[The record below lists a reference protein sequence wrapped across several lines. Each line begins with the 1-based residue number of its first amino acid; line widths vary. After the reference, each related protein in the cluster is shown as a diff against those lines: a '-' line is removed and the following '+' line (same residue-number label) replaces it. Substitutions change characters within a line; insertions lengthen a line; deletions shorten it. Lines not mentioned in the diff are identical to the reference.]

1 MLNAFIMHFSV
12 TSASA
17 YCTVCSIFKQG
28 SIRYESIGIF
38 PAQTFFEVNTV
49 SGAVNII
56 RSVRDDVILR
66 ASYTV
71 SPTQFPQTLIHL
83 KYLLVLVSIEWQ

>member
-1 MLNAFIMHFSV
+1 M
-12 TSASA
+12 
-17 YCTVCSIFKQG
+17 SIFKQG

-49 SGAVNII
+49 SGAINII

-71 SPTQFPQTLIHL
+71 SLNTISQTLSQL
-83 KYLLVLVSIEWQ
+83 KNLLLSIE

>member
-1 MLNAFIMHFSV
+1 MSL
-12 TSASA
+12 
-17 YCTVCSIFKQG
+17 FKQG

-38 PAQTFFEVNTV
+38 PAQTFFEVNTA
-49 SGAVNII
+49 SGAINII

-71 SPTQFPQTLIHL
+71 SLNTISQTLIQL
-83 KYLLVLVSIEWQ
+83 KNLLLSIE

>member
-1 MLNAFIMHFSV
+1 MSL
-12 TSASA
+12 
-17 YCTVCSIFKQG
+17 FKQG

-49 SGAVNII
+49 SGAINII

-71 SPTQFPQTLIHL
+71 SLNTISQTLSQL
-83 KYLLVLVSIEWQ
+83 KNLLLSIEWQ

>member
-1 MLNAFIMHFSV
+1 MSL
-12 TSASA
+12 
-17 YCTVCSIFKQG
+17 FKQG

-49 SGAVNII
+49 SGAINII

-71 SPTQFPQTLIHL
+71 SLNTISKTLIQL
-83 KYLLVLVSIEWQ
+83 KILLLSIE

>member
-1 MLNAFIMHFSV
+1 MSN
-12 TSASA
+12 
-17 YCTVCSIFKQG
+17 FKQG

-49 SGAVNII
+49 SGAINII

-71 SPTQFPQTLIHL
+71 SLNTISQTLIQL
-83 KYLLVLVSIEWQ
+83 KNLLLSIE

>member
-1 MLNAFIMHFSV
+1 MSL
-12 TSASA
+12 
-17 YCTVCSIFKQG
+17 FKQG

-49 SGAVNII
+49 SGAINII

-71 SPTQFPQTLIHL
+71 SLNTISQTLIQL
-83 KYLLVLVSIEWQ
+83 KILLLSIEWQ

>member
-1 MLNAFIMHFSV
+1 MHFFTLDSP
-12 TSASA
+12 
-17 YCTVCSIFKQG
+17 YCMSLFKQG

-49 SGAVNII
+49 SGAINII

-71 SPTQFPQTLIHL
+71 SLNTIFKDTHSIKNPIIIH
-83 KYLLVLVSIEWQ
+83 

>member
-1 MLNAFIMHFSV
+1 MSL
-12 TSASA
+12 
-17 YCTVCSIFKQG
+17 FKQG

-49 SGAVNII
+49 SGAINII

-71 SPTQFPQTLIHL
+71 SLNTISQTLSQL
-83 KYLLVLVSIEWQ
+83 KNLLLSIE

>member
-17 YCTVCSIFKQG
+17 YCMVCSIFKQG

-71 SPTQFPQTLIHL
+71 SPTQFPQTLIQL
-83 KYLLVLVSIEWQ
+83 KYLLVSIEWQ

>member
-1 MLNAFIMHFSV
+1 MSL
-12 TSASA
+12 
-17 YCTVCSIFKQG
+17 FKQG

-49 SGAVNII
+49 SGAINII

-71 SPTQFPQTLIHL
+71 SLNTISQTLIQL
-83 KYLLVLVSIEWQ
+83 KNLLLSIEWQ

>member
-1 MLNAFIMHFSV
+1 MSL
-12 TSASA
+12 
-17 YCTVCSIFKQG
+17 FKQG

-49 SGAVNII
+49 SGAINII

-71 SPTQFPQTLIHL
+71 SLNTISQTLIQL
-83 KYLLVLVSIEWQ
+83 KILLLSIE

>member
-1 MLNAFIMHFSV
+1 MSL
-12 TSASA
+12 
-17 YCTVCSIFKQG
+17 FKQG

-49 SGAVNII
+49 SGAINII

-71 SPTQFPQTLIHL
+71 SLNTISKTLIQL
-83 KYLLVLVSIEWQ
+83 KILLLSIEWQ

>member
-1 MLNAFIMHFSV
+1 M
-12 TSASA
+12 
-17 YCTVCSIFKQG
+17 SIFKQG

-49 SGAVNII
+49 SGAINII

-71 SPTQFPQTLIHL
+71 SLNTISQTLIQL
-83 KYLLVLVSIEWQ
+83 KNLLLSIE

>member
-1 MLNAFIMHFSV
+1 MSL
-12 TSASA
+12 
-17 YCTVCSIFKQG
+17 FKQG

-49 SGAVNII
+49 SGAINII

-71 SPTQFPQTLIHL
+71 SLNTISQTLIQL
-83 KYLLVLVSIEWQ
+83 KNLLLSIE

>member
-1 MLNAFIMHFSV
+1 MHFFTLDSP
-12 TSASA
+12 
-17 YCTVCSIFKQG
+17 YCMSIFKQG

-49 SGAVNII
+49 SGVINII

-71 SPTQFPQTLIHL
+71 SLNTISKTLIQL
-83 KYLLVLVSIEWQ
+83 KILLLSIE